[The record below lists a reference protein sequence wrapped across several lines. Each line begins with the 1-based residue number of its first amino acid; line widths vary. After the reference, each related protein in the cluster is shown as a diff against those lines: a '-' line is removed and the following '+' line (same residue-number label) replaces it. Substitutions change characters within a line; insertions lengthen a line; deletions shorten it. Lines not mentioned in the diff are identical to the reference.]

1 MNGSRRCT
9 AHSSQ
14 TGERCKKSAMLGQ
27 TVCRKHGGASPQA
40 KKAARERLNDLVD
53 PAIASL
59 KRVLERAIETEDY
72 GAVVRAANSILDRTG
87 YHPSRAIEMSGPD
100 GGPIQNEDLLP
111 VESLSFACRRLIL
124 AEVEEGF
131 TLSPELERKL
141 LDEIPPLKI
150 PLPSAAG

>member
-1 MNGSRRCT
+1 MNDSRRCT

-27 TVCRKHGGASPQA
+27 TVCGKHGGASPQA

-53 PAIASL
+53 PAISSL
-59 KRVLERAIETEDY
+59 KKVLEKAIDSEDY

-100 GGPIQNEDLLP
+100 GGPIQKEDLLP

-124 AEVEEGF
+124 AELDGF
-131 TLSPELERKL
+131 RMSPELEEKL
-141 LDEIPPLKI
+141 LSEIPPLEI
-150 PLPSAAG
+150 